1 MNRWIKLGIV
11 LAGYGLAFVTSL
23 FMTAL
28 YDRQFSP
35 EDNQTMG
42 GMIAGGEMMYSS
54 AVFLLLSLVPTAL
67 ALWFLRSSRR
77 FWSAFS
83 SAGLIFAIV
92 GLAAVL
98 AAPATIGLT
107 DRVPLL
113 LFVGLLSIV
122 QMLGSPL
129 WILSFA
135 LFAAL
140 APAHDLRRRM
150 LAALVIEFAI
160 AAYGLIHFLLPQPPI

>member
-1 MNRWIKLGIV
+1 
-11 LAGYGLAFVTSL
+11 
-23 FMTAL
+23 
-28 YDRQFSP
+28 
-35 EDNQTMG
+35 
-42 GMIAGGEMMYSS
+42 MMYSS

-160 AAYGLIHFLLPQPPI
+160 AAYGLIHFLVPQPPV

>member
-11 LAGYGLAFVTSL
+11 LAGYVLAFVTSF

-42 GMIAGGEMMYSS
+42 GMIAGGEMMYGSTIF
-54 AVFLLLSLVPTAL
+54 VLVSLVPTGL
-67 ALWFLRSSRR
+67 ALWFLRPSRR

-83 SAGLIFAIV
+83 SAGLWFAIV
-92 GLAAVL
+92 GLAAVVAML
-98 AAPATIGLT
+98 ATTGMT
-107 DRVPLL
+107 DGVSLM
-113 LFVGLLSIV
+113 LFVDLLSLV

-135 LFAAL
+135 LSAAL
-140 APAHDLRRRM
+140 APAPDLRRRL
-150 LAALVIEFAI
+150 LAALVIEFVI
-160 AAYGLIHFLLPQPPI
+160 AACGFVHFIARRPPV

>member
-11 LAGYGLAFVTSL
+11 LAGYVLAFVTSF

-28 YDRQFSP
+28 YDREFSP